1 MTVYE
6 VSWLEKICVTRQ
18 TTKEMEMTPTD
29 ECYCCR
35 PQYVGKSILIC
46 GKKQSFFPSQCL
58 VGPDWPC
65 MICTYSIITV
75 PTLLWIIW
83 VAKPISDWLV
93 VLGAITWCSVIV
105 AFSFTACSDPGIVF
119 RPIADDELAS
129 MEEGEESEKIGINE
143 NKGNSRNKR
152 NSSERGSMGNRN
164 SSQMR
169 ECSQCDLYRPP
180 GAQHCYD
187 CQVCVED
194 LDHHC
199 PWTGKCIGKKNISCF
214 YAFLFTLTVHIIV
227 VGLVVAITLLRKAVS
242 NRI

>member
-1 MTVYE
+1 M
-6 VSWLEKICVTRQ
+6 
-18 TTKEMEMTPTD
+18 
-29 ECYCCR
+29 
-35 PQYVGKSILIC
+35 
-46 GKKQSFFPSQCL
+46 
-58 VGPDWPC
+58 
-65 MICTYSIITV
+65 
-75 PTLLWIIW
+75 
-83 VAKPISDWLV
+83 
-93 VLGAITWCSVIV
+93 

-119 RPIADDELAS
+119 RPIADDELTS

-227 VGLVVAITLLRKAVS
+227 VGKFFFD
-242 NRI
+242 

>member
-1 MTVYE
+1 MPVYE
-6 VSWLEKICVTRQ
+6 VSWLEKICVTR
-18 TTKEMEMTPTD
+18 TTKEMEMTATN

-65 MICTYSIITV
+65 MLCTYSLISV
-75 PTLLWIIW
+75 PTILWMIW
-83 VAKPISDWLV
+83 IAKPVSNWLV
-93 VLGAITWCSVIV
+93 FLGAITWCCVIV

-119 RPIADDELAS
+119 RPIVEEDLSS
-129 MEEGEESEKIGINE
+129 MEDGLESEKIGINE
-143 NKGNSRNKR
+143 NKNSSRNKR
-152 NSSERGSMGNRN
+152 GESGGAVSRN
-164 SSQMR
+164 TSQLR
-169 ECSQCDLYRPP
+169 ECAQCDLYRPD

-187 CQVCVED
+187 CQVCVQD

-214 YAFLFTLTVHIIV
+214 YAFLFCLTVHIIV
-227 VGLVVAITLLRKAVS
+227 VGK
-242 NRI
+242 